1 MQDHI
6 IQLPISVTG
15 RVDVGRLVRELEAI
29 DNYVESEKIRN
40 KNNTPQLPK
49 TSRLLEDI
57 RLQNK
62 LDILNTSSR
71 THLRRFLE
79 SVRTD
84 APILHMSF
92 SADPSPLFIQK
103 LVAWLR
109 TEIHP
114 LVLLQIGLQPSIGA
128 GTILRTTNK
137 QFDFSLRNRLFEKRS
152 LFTSHLKHLD
162 NQQQNQ
168 PQQINT
174 EATSSIPA
182 QGDVA

>member
-29 DNYVESEKIRN
+29 DNYLESESVRVPDMQ
-40 KNNTPQLPK
+40 PQLPK

-62 LDILNTSSR
+62 LNILDTGTR
-71 THLRRFLE
+71 RHLRDFLE

-84 APILHMSF
+84 APMLHMSF

-103 LVAWLR
+103 LVTWLR
-109 TEIHP
+109 QEIHP
-114 LVLLQIGLQPSIGA
+114 LVLLQVGLQPTIGA
-128 GTILRTTNK
+128 GTIVRTTNK
-137 QFDFSLRNRLFEKRS
+137 QFDFSLRNRFAERREVL
-152 LFTSHLKHLD
+152 TSHMRYIGAAVK
-162 NQQQNQ
+162 
-168 PQQINT
+168 P
-174 EATSSIPA
+174 TSPPA
-182 QGDVA
+182 EIVAPVEGVSA